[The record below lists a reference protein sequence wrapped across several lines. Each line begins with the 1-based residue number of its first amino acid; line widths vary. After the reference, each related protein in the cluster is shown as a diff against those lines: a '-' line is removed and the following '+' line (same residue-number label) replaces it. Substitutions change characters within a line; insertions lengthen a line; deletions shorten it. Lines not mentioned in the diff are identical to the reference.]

1 MLLKKDATTNSIF
14 RGKDLIYRG
23 VVEKNFDTIMI
34 IRTKPNNIFVT
45 LTKVLPVQ
53 TLLNVSAGRFKI
65 NVSKKTLKFNLKL
78 ILQKVFNSLKSFLAK
93 HKTLI
98 KLIIPINRRVQILK
112 LIGGYTKNR
121 GVAIQLVGMKA
132 FNGCRVKKKRR
143 KKRKKLRI
151 FKNV

>member
-1 MLLKKDATTNSIF
+1 LFVQNLIIFLDEHLKFFTCK
-14 RGKDLIYRG
+14 K
-23 VVEKNFDTIMI
+23 
-34 IRTKPNNIFVT
+34 
-45 LTKVLPVQ
+45 

-112 LIGGYTKNR
+112 LIGG
-121 GVAIQLVGMKA
+121 IQ
-132 FNGCRVKKKRR
+132 
-143 KKRKKLRI
+143 RI
-151 FKNV
+151 

>member
-1 MLLKKDATTNSIF
+1 MRKSRAIKIMLLKKDATTNSIF

-112 LIGGYTKNR
+112 LIGG
-121 GVAIQLVGMKA
+121 IQ
-132 FNGCRVKKKRR
+132 
-143 KKRKKLRI
+143 RI
-151 FKNV
+151 